1 MSDFDRNTR
10 GTDYQTRTTPGTSTS
25 TWGSGS
31 WIAGAVIAVL
41 LLIAIGYVFS
51 DRSSTNTPAEHRAAA
66 TDTTGPATTPAKPLN
81 SPAAAPA
88 APASPAK
95 TP

>member
-10 GTDYQTRTTPGTSTS
+10 GTDYQTRVPAGTS

-66 TDTTGPATTPAKPLN
+66 TDTTAPATAPVKPMN
-81 SPAAAPA
+81 SPAA